1 MSPVFA
7 FPYQRGT
14 LNPGQALYA
23 RPRWDTAL
31 KHTLSSRDLQE
42 FFADKRLLSSLLLS
56 ILPGKQVYLFQI
68 GRILYPAFAIL
79 DLHYSTSNR
88 SGG

>member
-1 MSPVFA
+1 MSPVFS

-31 KHTLSSRDLQE
+31 KHTLSFRDLQE
-42 FFADKRLLSSLLLS
+42 FFADNSQLSFPLLS
-56 ILPGKQVYLFQI
+56 IFLGEQDPFV
-68 GRILYPAFAIL
+68 
-79 DLHYSTSNR
+79 
-88 SGG
+88 